1 MDPCIFR
8 RIDNSMVHLQVMYI
22 IDDILIVALKEEIAR
37 FESESIEEFWWVALD
52 VSKSHFY
59 LGMQLNLRKEV
70 SKSM

>member
-1 MDPCIFR
+1 
-8 RIDNSMVHLQVMYI
+8 MYI